1 MSVLVGVCVCVL
13 CALHRQNIGLC
24 SHTEIS
30 CEFRHVNVSHQL
42 PYVFIR
48 PHSKRSVCDF
58 GALRRIRIDLL
69 VAPEK
74 KKQQTHLMPLLK
86 IQDTH
91 NI

>member
-1 MSVLVGVCVCVL
+1 MSVLVGVYVCV
-13 CALHRQNIGLC
+13 CALHSQNIGLC

-30 CEFRHVNVSHQL
+30 CECRHANVSHQL

-74 KKQQTHLMPLLK
+74 KNNKR
-86 IQDTH
+86 I
-91 NI
+91 